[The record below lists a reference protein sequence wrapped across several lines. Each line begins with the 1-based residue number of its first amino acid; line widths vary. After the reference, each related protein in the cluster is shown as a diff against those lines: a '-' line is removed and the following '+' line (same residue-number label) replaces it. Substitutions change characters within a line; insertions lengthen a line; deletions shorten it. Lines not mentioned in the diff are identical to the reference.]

1 MTQRANFQVYIEEI
15 TLLESKLSIGG
26 TGDTSSFKFI
36 GEKWLAQWL
45 ERSLS
50 TREAGGSNPGRV
62 IPKTLKMVP
71 VAFSLSVQH
80 KSLEQGNMGTGR
92 GTREDLTGEDRFATY
107 LIAWNCSSHEIS
119 NSMQPC
125 MKDTCMP
132 LVCRGSFH
140 RACR

>member
-1 MTQRANFQVYIEEI
+1 MIIYRFPPVVRRVIVYVGNHTE
-15 TLLESKLSIGG
+15 
-26 TGDTSSFKFI
+26 
-36 GEKWLAQWL
+36 WLAHWL

-50 TREAGGSNPGRV
+50 TREARGSNPGRV
-62 IPKTLKMVP
+62 IPKTLKKKVP

-80 KSLEQGNMGTGR
+80 KSLEQRNMGTGR
-92 GTREDLTGEDRFATY
+92 GTREDPTGEDRFATY
-107 LIAWNCSSHEIS
+107 LIAWNC